1 MKFGY
6 ILFYLLLA
14 SGVCLNTWAT
24 IEVVRE
30 HKVIKERVEKC
41 GQAILDLDYQVSVLS
56 SLQEEMK

>member
-30 HKVIKERVEKC
+30 HKVMKERVEKC
-41 GQAILDLDYQVSVLS
+41 GQAIQNLDYQVEVLTE
-56 SLQEEMK
+56 LQKQTP